1 MPATHFRI
9 ETATDAAGDGIAA
22 LIAAVFT
29 EYEDCPFVESEYSEL
44 TAVSQYYHA
53 LDGEI
58 WIATSQMDQDVADA
72 MGGGRIVGCLA
83 IVPTL
88 QADVCELFKMYVA
101 RDARGT
107 GLAQRLYREA
117 VFWAAARGMTTMR
130 LWTDTRFAS
139 GHRFYEKSGFAKQPL
154 IRYLGDAADS
164 WEYLFVSSVQAPPK

>member
-101 RDARGT
+101 RDAT
-107 GLAQRLYREA
+107 G
-117 VFWAAARGMTTMR
+117 FMR
-130 LWTDTRFAS
+130 N
-139 GHRFYEKSGFAKQPL
+139 Q
-154 IRYLGDAADS
+154 DS
-164 WEYLFVSSVQAPPK
+164 QNSRLFVIWEMLLTVGNICL

>member
-22 LIAAVFT
+22 LIAAVFS

-88 QADVCELFKMYVA
+88 QAYVNCS
-101 RDARGT
+101 RCMSPGT
-107 GLAQRLYREA
+107 PGALAL
-117 VFWAAARGMTTMR
+117 
-130 LWTDTRFAS
+130 
-139 GHRFYEKSGFAKQPL
+139 HSGFIEKLFFGLPL
-154 IRYLGDAADS
+154 VA
-164 WEYLFVSSVQAPPK
+164 